1 MLLIANGVYNPRH
14 WVLQFFVLIH
24 LDLGF
29 WVLICSPHTQHLGLI
44 CMLTDMCSSKL
55 HRFQNL
61 QGSFFF
67 PCLKE
72 KEFLDVFIYMSLPRC
87 QVVSSPHPRA
97 CWKFFEPAT
106 PSLPSRSLPPH
117 TSPSP
122 SPPHPHLPKII
133 ILYGHSLE
141 MLWNA
146 PQYCWHVHKN
156 SQTCITSLKR
166 VSVTSVRNDKSIIG
180 VYMWHQ
186 TKIWCSILSSMQ
198 TIVNGM
204 L

>member
-1 MLLIANGVYNPRH
+1 MLLMANGVYNPRH

-72 KEFLDVFIYMSLPRC
+72 KEFLDVFIYTSLPRC

-146 PQYCWHVHKN
+146 P
-156 SQTCITSLKR
+156 
-166 VSVTSVRNDKSIIG
+166 
-180 VYMWHQ
+180 
-186 TKIWCSILSSMQ
+186 
-198 TIVNGM
+198 
-204 L
+204 